1 MGPMA
6 PLALRLTPLPVGQSS
21 RSAAFSAIENINAR
35 PQNINYRVRL
45 GLDKLM
51 YMKTSLLLGAS
62 SLWSRILI
70 TLGTVAM
77 LAGALDPLE
86 GSLVILPGAGLITLG
101 TFLGHTERQLRT
113 QWVLV
118 LLLIA
123 FGVGALWGLSAL
135 DLYRGH
141 SRWWQIL
148 ILPYP
153 IGWVIG
159 IVNLLF
165 RLVRSIQHSQPA

>member
-1 MGPMA
+1 MDM
-6 PLALRLTPLPVGQSS
+6 
-21 RSAAFSAIENINAR
+21 N
-35 PQNINYRVRL
+35 
-45 GLDKLM
+45 
-51 YMKTSLLLGAS
+51 TSLPPRARN
-62 SLWSRILI
+62 LWSRILI
-70 TLGTVAM
+70 TIGTVAM

-86 GSLVILPGAGLITLG
+86 GSLVILPGVGLITLA
-101 TFLGHTERQLRT
+101 TFIGHSERQLRT

-118 LLLIA
+118 LLLIV
-123 FGVGALWGLSAL
+123 FGVGALWGLGAF

-165 RLVRSIQHSQPA
+165 RLVRSIRHSHGRPLRTSY